1 VSTFFKI
8 FSCLVAAIVLALSAC
23 GLFEHPEERVV
34 ITVGT
39 QHITVKELKRDLRRV
54 ALDTEV
60 MAEGQEHP
68 METLV
73 QKMTDYYLILGYG
86 KQQGINVSDDEL
98 EAAVK
103 DIKKEYSEKD
113 FSDTLVQGYIDFEEW
128 KESFRSQL
136 LVKKIMEKVLAG
148 VQPVSFDEVRKY
160 YEDNPDEF
168 SHPGMV
174 RFRQIITHTRA
185 EAESILSRIRSGEDL
200 EQLVQKYG
208 PPGVPGAAEGVWI
221 GKGDLE
227 DSMEKVLFSLPVGK
241 ISEVVETPYGFHIF
255 QVMERKPEGLK
266 SLPEAMKEIEAKLF
280 YAKEDAFYNNWLKN
294 LREST
299 PVKINHKILQSMELG

>member
-8 FSCLVAAIVLALSAC
+8 FSSPVAAIVLALSAC
-23 GLFEHPEERVV
+23 GLFGHPEERVV

-60 MAEGQEHP
+60 TVEGQEHP
-68 METLV
+68 METLI

-98 EAAVK
+98 EVAVR
-103 DIKKEYSEKD
+103 DIKKDYSEKD
-113 FSDTLVQGYIDFEEW
+113 FSDTLVHGYIDFEVW

-136 LVKKIMEKVLAG
+136 LVKKIIEKVLERA
-148 VQPVSFDEVRKY
+148 QPVSFDEIRKY
-160 YEDNPDEF
+160 YEDNPHEF

-174 RFRQIITHTRA
+174 RFRQIITHAGA
-185 EAESILSRIRSGEDL
+185 EAESILSRIRSGEDMG
-200 EQLVQKYG
+200 QLVQKYG
-208 PPGVPGAAEGVWI
+208 PPGVPGAVEGVWI
-221 GKGDLE
+221 EKGDLE
-227 DSMEKVLFSLPVGK
+227 ESMEKVLFSLPVGK

-255 QVMERKPEGLK
+255 QVMERKPAGVK

-294 LREST
+294 LRESI
-299 PVKINHKILQSMELG
+299 PVKINHKVLQSMELG

>member
-1 VSTFFKI
+1 MSTFFKI
-8 FSCLVAAIVLALSAC
+8 FACPVAAIVLALSAC
-23 GLFEHPEERVV
+23 GLFEHPEQRVV

-60 MAEGQEHP
+60 MVEGQEHP

-73 QKMTDYYLILGYG
+73 KKMTDYYLILGYG
-86 KQQGINVSDDEL
+86 KQQGIKVSDDEL

-103 DIKKEYSEKD
+103 DIKKDYSEKD
-113 FSDTLVQGYIDFEEW
+113 FQETLLQGYIDFEEW
-128 KESFRSQL
+128 KESFRSRL
-136 LVKKIMEKVLAG
+136 LMKKIMEKVLEG
-148 VQPVSFDEVRKY
+148 VQPVSFDEIKGY
-160 YEDNPDEF
+160 YQDNQDEF
-168 SHPGMV
+168 THPAMV
-174 RFRQIITHTRA
+174 RFRQIMTHTRA
-185 EAESILSRIRSGEDL
+185 EAESILSRIRSGE
-200 EQLVQKYG
+200 EMGQLVQKYG
-208 PPGVPGAAEGVWI
+208 PPGVPGAEEGVWI
-221 GKGDLE
+221 EKGDLE
-227 DSMEKVLFSLPVGK
+227 ESMEKALFSLPVGK

-255 QVMERKPEGLK
+255 QVMERKAEGLK

-299 PVKINHKILQSMELG
+299 PVKINHKVLESLELG